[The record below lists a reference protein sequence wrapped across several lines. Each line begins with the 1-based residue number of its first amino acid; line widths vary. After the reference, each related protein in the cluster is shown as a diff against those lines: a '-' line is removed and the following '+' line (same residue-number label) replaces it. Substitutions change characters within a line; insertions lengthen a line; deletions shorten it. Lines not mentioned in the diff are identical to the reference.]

1 MNLKPYLFFIFVF
14 YFVFLNGAE
23 NGYKYWKKA
32 NQLFEQKKYQEA
44 LIYYDKIDK
53 NIDILDVKINSARCL
68 YFLEKFVEGE
78 IAYQKIIETPNINL
92 DVYKEYANILI
103 KNGKPNDAKIW
114 EQKFIADSIKLQK
127 FIAEIPKNPTKVDSS
142 KTKVVSSKTDK
153 VQKLKPIKEDSS
165 KTKVV
170 SSKNQVV
177 NNKIDK
183 EQKLKPIKDTVK
195 IEKPKVISSKNQVVS
210 DKKYKEQKDTTAKTI
225 KTPKVKPNKD
235 IVKIEK
241 PKEISNKTKEVSNKN
256 DKKQKDTTAKTIKTP
271 KVKPTKVDSS
281 KTKVVSNKID
291 KEQKLKPIKDT
302 VKIEKPKE
310 ISNKTKVVSDK
321 KDKKQKDT
329 TAKIIKTPK
338 VKPNKN
344 TIKIEKLKVVI
355 QKDTT
360 SKVIKMPKVK
370 ADKIPALIYKIKLAT
385 VLVDPGAKN
394 FENISSFGQITFTKI
409 ANQTIYYIGNYKSYL
424 EAVKYL
430 QKIITQGYSK
440 AYITP
445 FYLDKEISISEA
457 IEKENK

>member
-1 MNLKPYLFFIFVF
+1 
-14 YFVFLNGAE
+14 
-23 NGYKYWKKA
+23 
-32 NQLFEQKKYQEA
+32 
-44 LIYYDKIDK
+44 
-53 NIDILDVKINSARCL
+53 
-68 YFLEKFVEGE
+68 
-78 IAYQKIIETPNINL
+78 
-92 DVYKEYANILI
+92 
-103 KNGKPNDAKIW
+103 
-114 EQKFIADSIKLQK
+114 
-127 FIAEIPKNPTKVDSS
+127 
-142 KTKVVSSKTDK
+142 
-153 VQKLKPIKEDSS
+153 
-165 KTKVV
+165 
-170 SSKNQVV
+170 
-177 NNKIDK
+177 K

-195 IEKPKVISSKNQVVS
+195 IEKPKAI
-210 DKKYKEQKDTTAKTI
+210 
-225 KTPKVKPNKD
+225 
-235 IVKIEK
+235 
-241 PKEISNKTKEVSNKN
+241 
-256 DKKQKDTTAKTIKTP
+256 KQKDTTAKTIKTP

-355 QKDTT
+355 QKDST

>member
-210 DKKYKEQKDTTAKTI
+210 DKKYKEQKDTTAK
-225 KTPKVKPNKD
+225 
-235 IVKIEK
+235 
-241 PKEISNKTKEVSNKN
+241 
-256 DKKQKDTTAKTIKTP
+256 
-271 KVKPTKVDSS
+271 
-281 KTKVVSNKID
+281 
-291 KEQKLKPIKDT
+291 
-302 VKIEKPKE
+302 
-310 ISNKTKVVSDK
+310 
-321 KDKKQKDT
+321 
-329 TAKIIKTPK
+329 IIKTPK

-355 QKDTT
+355 QKDST

>member
-103 KNGKPNDAKIW
+103 KNGKANEAKIW
-114 EQKFIADSIKLQK
+114 DKKYIEENIKQQKFIT
-127 FIAEIPKNPTKVDSS
+127 EIPKNPTKVDSS

-195 IEKPKVISSKNQVVS
+195 IEKPKAI
-210 DKKYKEQKDTTAKTI
+210 
-225 KTPKVKPNKD
+225 
-235 IVKIEK
+235 
-241 PKEISNKTKEVSNKN
+241 
-256 DKKQKDTTAKTIKTP
+256 KQKDTTAKTIKTP

>member
-103 KNGKPNDAKIW
+103 KNGKANEAKIW
-114 EQKFIADSIKLQK
+114 DKKYIEENIKQQKFIT
-127 FIAEIPKNPTKVDSS
+127 EIPKNPTKVDSS

-153 VQKLKPIKEDSS
+153 VQKLKAIKEDSS

-195 IEKPKVISSKNQVVS
+195 IEKPKAI
-210 DKKYKEQKDTTAKTI
+210 
-225 KTPKVKPNKD
+225 
-235 IVKIEK
+235 
-241 PKEISNKTKEVSNKN
+241 
-256 DKKQKDTTAKTIKTP
+256 KQKDTTAKTIKTP

-355 QKDTT
+355 QKDST

>member
-103 KNGKPNDAKIW
+103 KNGKANEAKIW
-114 EQKFIADSIKLQK
+114 DKKYIEENIKQQKFIT
-127 FIAEIPKNPTKVDSS
+127 EIPKNPTKVDSS

-195 IEKPKVISSKNQVVS
+195 IEKPKAI
-210 DKKYKEQKDTTAKTI
+210 
-225 KTPKVKPNKD
+225 
-235 IVKIEK
+235 
-241 PKEISNKTKEVSNKN
+241 
-256 DKKQKDTTAKTIKTP
+256 KQKDTTAKTIKTP

-281 KTKVVSNKID
+281 KTKVVSNK
-291 KEQKLKPIKDT
+291 
-302 VKIEKPKE
+302 
-310 ISNKTKVVSDK
+310 
-321 KDKKQKDT
+321 
-329 TAKIIKTPK
+329 
-338 VKPNKN
+338 
-344 TIKIEKLKVVI
+344 
-355 QKDTT
+355 
-360 SKVIKMPKVK
+360 
-370 ADKIPALIYKIKLAT
+370 
-385 VLVDPGAKN
+385 
-394 FENISSFGQITFTKI
+394 
-409 ANQTIYYIGNYKSYL
+409 
-424 EAVKYL
+424 
-430 QKIITQGYSK
+430 
-440 AYITP
+440 
-445 FYLDKEISISEA
+445 
-457 IEKENK
+457 

>member
-1 MNLKPYLFFIFVF
+1 MNLKPFLFFIFVI

-53 NIDILDVKINSARCL
+53 SIDILDVKINSARCF
-68 YFLEKFVEGE
+68 YFLEKFSEAE
-78 IAYQKIIETPNINL
+78 NAYQKIIEIPNINL

-103 KNGKPNDAKIW
+103 KNGKANEAKIW
-114 EQKFIADSIKLQK
+114 DKKYIEENIKQQKFIT
-127 FIAEIPKNPTKVDSS
+127 EIPAKPT
-142 KTKVVSSKTDK
+142 
-153 VQKLKPIKEDSS
+153 
-165 KTKVV
+165 
-170 SSKNQVV
+170 
-177 NNKIDK
+177 
-183 EQKLKPIKDTVK
+183 
-195 IEKPKVISSKNQVVS
+195 
-210 DKKYKEQKDTTAKTI
+210 
-225 KTPKVKPNKD
+225 
-235 IVKIEK
+235 
-241 PKEISNKTKEVSNKN
+241 KEISNKTKEVSNKN
-256 DKKQKDTTAKTIKTP
+256 DKKQKDTTAK
-271 KVKPTKVDSS
+271 
-281 KTKVVSNKID
+281 
-291 KEQKLKPIKDT
+291 
-302 VKIEKPKE
+302 
-310 ISNKTKVVSDK
+310 
-321 KDKKQKDT
+321 
-329 TAKIIKTPK
+329 IIKTPK
-338 VKPNKN
+338 VKPNKD
-344 TIKIEKLKVVI
+344 TVKIEKLKVVI

-370 ADKIPALIYKIKLAT
+370 ADKIPALIYKIKLST

>member
-1 MNLKPYLFFIFVF
+1 MNLKPFLFFIFVI

-53 NIDILDVKINSARCL
+53 SIDILDVKINSARCF
-68 YFLEKFVEGE
+68 YFLEKFSEAE
-78 IAYQKIIETPNINL
+78 NAYQKIIEIPNINL

-103 KNGKPNDAKIW
+103 KNGKANEAKIW
-114 EQKFIADSIKLQK
+114 DKKYIEENIKQQKFIT
-127 FIAEIPKNPTKVDSS
+127 EIPAKPT
-142 KTKVVSSKTDK
+142 
-153 VQKLKPIKEDSS
+153 
-165 KTKVV
+165 
-170 SSKNQVV
+170 
-177 NNKIDK
+177 
-183 EQKLKPIKDTVK
+183 
-195 IEKPKVISSKNQVVS
+195 
-210 DKKYKEQKDTTAKTI
+210 
-225 KTPKVKPNKD
+225 
-235 IVKIEK
+235 
-241 PKEISNKTKEVSNKN
+241 KEISNKTKEVSNK
-256 DKKQKDTTAKTIKTP
+256 KY
-271 KVKPTKVDSS
+271 
-281 KTKVVSNKID
+281 
-291 KEQKLKPIKDT
+291 KE
-302 VKIEKPKE
+302 
-310 ISNKTKVVSDK
+310 
-321 KDKKQKDT
+321 QKDT

>member
-1 MNLKPYLFFIFVF
+1 
-14 YFVFLNGAE
+14 
-23 NGYKYWKKA
+23 
-32 NQLFEQKKYQEA
+32 
-44 LIYYDKIDK
+44 
-53 NIDILDVKINSARCL
+53 
-68 YFLEKFVEGE
+68 
-78 IAYQKIIETPNINL
+78 
-92 DVYKEYANILI
+92 
-103 KNGKPNDAKIW
+103 
-114 EQKFIADSIKLQK
+114 
-127 FIAEIPKNPTKVDSS
+127 
-142 KTKVVSSKTDK
+142 
-153 VQKLKPIKEDSS
+153 
-165 KTKVV
+165 
-170 SSKNQVV
+170 
-177 NNKIDK
+177 
-183 EQKLKPIKDTVK
+183 
-195 IEKPKVISSKNQVVS
+195 
-210 DKKYKEQKDTTAKTI
+210 
-225 KTPKVKPNKD
+225 
-235 IVKIEK
+235 
-241 PKEISNKTKEVSNKN
+241 
-256 DKKQKDTTAKTIKTP
+256 
-271 KVKPTKVDSS
+271 
-281 KTKVVSNKID
+281 

>member
-195 IEKPKVISSKNQVVS
+195 IEKPKAI
-210 DKKYKEQKDTTAKTI
+210 
-225 KTPKVKPNKD
+225 
-235 IVKIEK
+235 
-241 PKEISNKTKEVSNKN
+241 
-256 DKKQKDTTAKTIKTP
+256 KQKDTTAKTIKTP

-302 VKIEKPKE
+302 VKIEK
-310 ISNKTKVVSDK
+310 
-321 KDKKQKDT
+321 
-329 TAKIIKTPK
+329 
-338 VKPNKN
+338 
-344 TIKIEKLKVVI
+344 LKVVI
-355 QKDTT
+355 QKDST